1 MDLFPDGSHVR
12 LRSRVLGTY
21 ISANEDGVGISL
33 SPRRASLNSAW
44 VVHRIMHGGISFVLL
59 HGAAY
64 GRYLALSSSP
74 DDDAAPP
81 PPPAPRRRRG
91 SRVAQRDRDDFD
103 PDPEAI
109 LWRAIR
115 GWDDGDDVLIRHDD
129 VQRNLR
135 ANAAS
140 RLLPWS
146 RASVT
151 VDRLVA
157 RRSKMMRWVVEAIPP
172 RAAPPE
178 LPPPVLS
185 PNVGAPRRRGLFRRR
200 AKPAVDPERTIWYV
214 LADEDGNVNDLN
226 WEPFSFSGRSV
237 FNLRARVA
245 FREGVSD
252 ATLFTLCVKGGNEG
266 RPTPLVVDLPSG
278 PNAMTVIALI
288 TGSPGAAALVYPDV
302 DAEAS

>member
-21 ISANEDGVGISL
+21 ISADEDGVGVSL

-44 VVHRIMHGGISFVLL
+44 AVHRVMRGGISFFLL

-64 GRYLALSSSP
+64 GRYLALSP
-74 DDDAAPP
+74 DDPTAAPL
-81 PPPAPRRRRG
+81 AVNRG
-91 SRVAQRDRDDFD
+91 SRVAQRDRNDFD
-103 PDPEAI
+103 PDPDAV

-115 GWDDGDDVLIRHDD
+115 GWDEGDDVLIRHDD

-135 ANAAS
+135 ANAS
-140 RLLPWS
+140 RLLPWRR

-151 VDRLVA
+151 VDRLTA

-172 RAAPPE
+172 RAAPLD
-178 LPPPVLS
+178 LPPPPVPVLS

-200 AKPAVDPERTIWYV
+200 AKPAVDPERTIWYMR
-214 LADEDGNVNDLN
+214 ADEDGNVNELN
-226 WEPFSFSGRSV
+226 WENFSFSGQSV

-245 FREGVSD
+245 FLEGVED
-252 ATLFTLCVKGGNEG
+252 ATQFTLCVRG
-266 RPTPLVVDLPSG
+266 RNQGQRIPLVVDLPSG
-278 PNAMTVIALI
+278 PNAMIVIALT
-288 TGSPGAAALVYPDV
+288 TGSPGSAALVYPDV
-302 DAEAS
+302 DAEAP